1 MPKTKRSLPAQP
13 SRAPWVGFARF
24 ALALLMPLSAWSQV
38 TNAIPQ
44 AGVAPP
50 LVDWRGA
57 NDAVAQFKRGH
68 IDLLKWESANLP
80 APSPTPAMEPNLKLM
95 APADAVRQ
103 AWRVHREL
111 TRTQGRIGAEATQQV
126 AEFRWD
132 LVDPSL
138 QRRVDDMDELL
149 EVAADARRAWLNAV
163 AARKVLRFREAAL
176 TSAEAGEELGRRMV
190 SVGNWSPLQAT
201 PFQLARTSARMALQ
215 GSQLTSM
222 KADGALLQLLRLS
235 GADTRLGLPADLP
248 ELPTETLTRN
258 TWQQRLAAVQG
269 YLPGMDAVRN
279 RIASETAFAVL
290 QTSHAMARAS
300 RGEVLQLRSFITEET
315 LLHYNGMLKSVWDLL
330 GEVSNQASAEV
341 DAIEAQRDFWLAET
355 DLQWTL
361 QGGAPTSFVSPGSG
375 GATAAAPAH

>member
-1 MPKTKRSLPAQP
+1 MSKNCNCLDQP
-13 SRAPWVGFARF
+13 RRASRAAIGQL
-24 ALALLMPLSAWSQV
+24 ALALLLPLSAWSQ
-38 TNAIPQ
+38 TATLPPQ

-80 APSPTPAMEPNLKLM
+80 AEATAPAVEPNLMLM
-95 APADAVRQ
+95 APSDAVRQ

-111 TRTQGRIGAEATQQV
+111 ARTQSRIGAAATQRV
-126 AEFRWD
+126 ADGRWD
-132 LVDPSL
+132 TVDPSL

-149 EVAADARRAWLNAV
+149 EVAADARKAWLNAV

-201 PFQLARTSARMALQ
+201 PFQLSRSSARMALQ
-215 GSQLTSM
+215 RAQLASM
-222 KADGALLQLLRLS
+222 QADGALLQQLRLS
-235 GADTRLGLPADLP
+235 GTDTRLGLPADLP
-248 ELPTETLTRN
+248 ALPGQPLAREA
-258 TWQQRLAAVQG
+258 WQQHLAAVQAHV
-269 YLPGMDAVRN
+269 PGVDAVRN
-279 RIASETAFAVL
+279 RVASETAFAVY
-290 QTSHAMARAS
+290 QTTEAMARAS
-300 RGEVLQLRSFITEET
+300 RGEVLKLRTFITEET

-330 GEVSNQASAEV
+330 GEVSNQATAEV

-361 QGGAPTSFVSPGSG
+361 QGGVPTRFVSPGG
-375 GATAAAPAH
+375 GSAEAAAPAH

>member
-1 MPKTKRSLPAQP
+1 MPKKRLLPAHP
-13 SRAPWVGFARF
+13 RRAWRTRIGHA
-24 ALALLMPLSAWSQV
+24 ALALLLPLSAWSQ
-38 TNAIPQ
+38 TANAPPQ
-44 AGVAPP
+44 AGMPPP
-50 LVDWRGA
+50 LTDWRGA

-68 IDLLKWESANLP
+68 IDLLKWESANLKADSAAP
-80 APSPTPAMEPNLKLM
+80 AAAPNLMLM
-95 APADAVRQ
+95 TPADAVRQ

-111 TRTQGRIGAEATQQV
+111 ARTQSRLGAEATQRV
-126 AEFRWD
+126 ADGRWD
-132 LVDPSL
+132 TVDPSL

-149 EVAADARRAWLNAV
+149 EVATDARRAWLNAV
-163 AARKVLRFREAAL
+163 AARKLLRFREAAL

-201 PFQLARTSARMALQ
+201 PFQLARASARVALQ
-215 GSQLTSM
+215 RAQVASM

-235 GADTRLGLPADLP
+235 GSDTRLGLPADLP
-248 ELPTETLTRN
+248 ELPTESLTRD
-258 TWQQRLAAVQG
+258 TWQQRLSAVQAHV
-269 YLPGMDAVRN
+269 PGIDAVRN

-290 QTSHAMARAS
+290 QTSHAIARAS

-330 GEVSNQASAEV
+330 GEVGNQASAEV

-361 QGGAPTSFVSPGSG
+361 QGGAPTSFVSPGG
-375 GATAAAPAH
+375 GGTEAAAPAH

>member
-1 MPKTKRSLPAQP
+1 MRIGH
-13 SRAPWVGFARF
+13 V
-24 ALALLMPLSAWSQV
+24 ALALLLPLSAWSQTV
-38 TNAIPQ
+38 TAPPQ
-44 AGVAPP
+44 AGLGPP

-80 APSPTPAMEPNLKLM
+80 ADSATPAAAPSLM
-95 APADAVRQ
+95 LTAPADAVRQ

-111 TRTQGRIGAEATQQV
+111 ARTQSRLGAEATQRV
-126 AEFRWD
+126 ADGRWD
-132 LVDPSL
+132 TVDPSL

-201 PFQLARTSARMALQ
+201 PFQLARASARMALQ
-215 GSQLTSM
+215 SAQLASM
-222 KADGALLQLLRLS
+222 KADGALLQWLRLS
-235 GADTRLGLPADLP
+235 GTDTRLGLPADLP
-248 ELPTETLTRN
+248 EVPTEALTRG
-258 TWQQRLAAVQG
+258 TWQQQLAGVQAHV
-269 YLPGMDAVRN
+269 PGMDAVRN
-279 RIASETAFAVL
+279 RVASETAFAVY
-290 QTSHAMARAS
+290 QTSHAMANAS
-300 RGEVLQLRSFITEET
+300 RGEVLKLRSFITEET
-315 LLHYNGMLKSVWDLL
+315 VLHYNGMLKSVWDLL
-330 GEVSNQASAEV
+330 GEVGNQASAEV

-361 QGGAPTSFVSPGSG
+361 QGGAPTSFVSPGG
-375 GATAAAPAH
+375 GGTDAAAPAH

>member
-1 MPKTKRSLPAQP
+1 MPKKRHSSAHT
-13 SRAPWVGFARF
+13 SRAPRVRIGHV
-24 ALALLMPLSAWSQV
+24 ALALLLPLSAWSQTV
-38 TNAIPQ
+38 TAPPQ
-44 AGVAPP
+44 AGLGPP

-80 APSPTPAMEPNLKLM
+80 ADSATPAAAPSLM
-95 APADAVRQ
+95 LTAPADAVRQ

-111 TRTQGRIGAEATQQV
+111 ARTQSRLGAEATQRV
-126 AEFRWD
+126 ADGRWD
-132 LVDPSL
+132 TVDPSL

-201 PFQLARTSARMALQ
+201 PFQLARASARMALQ
-215 GSQLTSM
+215 SAQLASM
-222 KADGALLQLLRLS
+222 KADGALLQWLRLS
-235 GADTRLGLPADLP
+235 GTDTRLGLPADLP
-248 ELPTETLTRN
+248 EVPTEALTRG
-258 TWQQRLAAVQG
+258 TWQQQLAGVQAHV
-269 YLPGMDAVRN
+269 PGMDAVRN
-279 RIASETAFAVL
+279 RVASETAFAVY
-290 QTSHAMARAS
+290 QTSHAMANAS
-300 RGEVLQLRSFITEET
+300 RGEVLKLRSFITEET
-315 LLHYNGMLKSVWDLL
+315 VLHYNGMLKSVWDLL
-330 GEVSNQASAEV
+330 GEVGNQASAEV

-361 QGGAPTSFVSPGSG
+361 QGGAPTSFVSPGG
-375 GATAAAPAH
+375 GGTDAAAPAH